1 MPWGKIDDSLYDHP
15 KLDELPP
22 AMRMPCVGLWAVA
35 ISWCNRR
42 LTDGHVPKGR
52 IRLLGGTIQQ
62 AEALVSVRLFDKEG
76 DGYRVHDFLDFND
89 SREYV
94 MSRRAAD
101 ATRQRLLRESRVESQ
116 RDTGRDTKRSHSVTD
131 GVTPHVSP
139 SPARGRVPGPSSPV
153 PAIPGPTDTDGARDG
168 EPLSDEETDLFAY
181 LANQGAFI
189 RPESGF
195 GVRLQ
200 GLIERRGV
208 EVVMEMARTMT
219 TDTRHSDREW
229 VFGLEKAL
237 EAIPSPPMEALP
249 EGPSPSE
256 MRSQRVQEKAAA
268 ARLEYFSHTGKWD
281 PAFGPEPEWNPE
293 WGERPAPSKVAA

>member
-1 MPWGKIDDSLYDHP
+1 MPWGKLDDSLYDHP

-22 AMRMPCVGLWAVA
+22 AMRLACVGLWAVS

-62 AEALVSVRLFDKEG
+62 AEALVSVRLFDKEA

-94 MSRRAAD
+94 MSRRAKD
-101 ATRQRLLRESRVESQ
+101 AERQRLARDAKMESQGVSQ
-116 RDTGRDTKRSHSVTD
+116 RDTARTP
-131 GVTPHVSP
+131 GVTPSVSP

-153 PAIPGPTDTDGARDG
+153 PALPGPTDTHTARDDDPVS
-168 EPLSDEETDLFAY
+168 EEETDLFAY
-181 LANQGAFI
+181 LAQRGAFI
-189 RPESGF
+189 RPESPF
-195 GVRLQ
+195 GQRLL
-200 GLIERRGV
+200 GLIDRRGV
-208 EVVMEMARTMT
+208 ERVMQTAKELYTGA
-219 TDTRHSDREW
+219 RHSDREW

-256 MRSQRVQEKAAA
+256 MRSQRVQEQAAA
-268 ARLEYFSHTGKWD
+268 RRLEYFKMTGLWD
-281 PAFGPEPEWNPE
+281 PNFGPEPEWNPE
-293 WGERPAPSKVAA
+293 WGERVHKPKVAA